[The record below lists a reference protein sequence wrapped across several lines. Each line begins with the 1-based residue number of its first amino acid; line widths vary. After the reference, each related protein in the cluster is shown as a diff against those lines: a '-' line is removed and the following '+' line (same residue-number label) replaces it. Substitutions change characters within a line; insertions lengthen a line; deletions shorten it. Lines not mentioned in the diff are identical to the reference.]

1 MSGPHPGPGDRA
13 AGDAAATAL
22 GVRLQKV
29 LAEAGVASRRR
40 CEELMSAGRVEVD
53 GVVITQLG
61 ARVDP
66 EIAVIRV
73 DGKRLPVAPS
83 KVYLVANKPRGV
95 VSTMADEE
103 GRPDLRT
110 LLTGRPERLFHVGRL
125 DTDTDGLIVLTNDGE
140 FAHRLAHPS
149 FELRKT
155 YLAQVEGVVRAA
167 TKRAMLAG
175 VTLDDGVIA
184 VDSVRVVS
192 ANQGRSLV
200 ELVIHEGRN
209 RIVRRLLAELG
220 HPVIRLSRT
229 AIGPVRL
236 GDLRSG
242 QVRDLTADEL
252 GTLLDAVGL

>member
-1 MSGPHPGPGDRA
+1 
-13 AGDAAATAL
+13 
-22 GVRLQKV
+22 
-29 LAEAGVASRRR
+29 
-40 CEELMSAGRVEVD
+40 
-53 GVVITQLG
+53 
-61 ARVDP
+61 VDP
-66 EIAVIRV
+66 ETAVIRV
-73 DGKRLPVAPS
+73 DGNRLPVAAG

-95 VSTMADEE
+95 VSTMEDDE

-110 LLTGRPERLFHVGRL
+110 LLAGRPERLFHVGRL

-155 YLAQVEGVVRAA
+155 YLAQVDGILRAA
-167 TKRAMLAG
+167 TRRTLLAG
-175 VTLDDGVIA
+175 VTLSDGVIV
-184 VDSVRVVS
+184 VDSVRTVS
-192 ANQGRSLV
+192 ENQGRSLV

-209 RIVRRLLAELG
+209 RIVRRLLAEVG
-220 HPVIRLSRT
+220 HPVRRLSRT

-242 QVRDLTADEL
+242 QVRELTPTEL

>member
-1 MSGPHPGPGDRA
+1 MTDEQAADQTGDQ
-13 AGDAAATAL
+13 AGEPL

-29 LAEAGVASRRR
+29 LAQAGVASRRR
-40 CEELMSAGRVEVD
+40 CEELMAAGRVEVD
-53 GVVITQLG
+53 GTVVTQLG

-66 EIAVIRV
+66 ESAVIRV
-73 DGKRLPVAPS
+73 DGERVPVAAS

-95 VSTMADEE
+95 VSSMADDE

-110 LLTGRPERLFHVGRL
+110 LLTGRSERLFHVGRL

-155 YLAQVEGVVRAA
+155 YLAQVEGLVTAKTRR
-167 TKRAMLAG
+167 TLLAG
-175 VTLDDGVIA
+175 VKLGDGVIA
-184 VDSVRVVS
+184 VDSIRTVTE
-192 ANQGRSLV
+192 NQGRTLV
-200 ELVIHEGRN
+200 EIVIHEGRN
-209 RIVRRLLAELG
+209 RIVRRLLAEVG
-220 HPVIRLSRT
+220 HRVQRLSRT

-242 QVRDLTADEL
+242 QVRSLTPLEL